1 MAMVTRFLH
10 RGPEQPTSE
19 SPAERDARIAYE
31 RELIEEAR
39 REIADGHAIKGDD
52 ARELLRALRE
62 GRPISIP
69 DTSSPRLR

>member
-1 MAMVTRFLH
+1 MVTRFLH

-19 SPAERDARIAYE
+19 SPAERDARIQRE

-39 REIADGHAIKGDD
+39 REIADGLAIEGED

-62 GRPISIP
+62 GRPVSIP